1 MSTPLFEVSAVA
13 LGKIGDTEALP
24 YLLTYADSTS
34 RPLETLERRDAAKAG
49 LQEMLSSKDTDVLK
63 RLLHHSDYSIKAEEA
78 LAKIIQETT
87 DTEELIKLI
96 SSEEIIAHTYTKEDL
111 GPRTKLRFMLL
122 DKLKGVNDERLARPF
137 LKIFSPEELY
147 QRLSSNGKYLIIV
160 RDVLFNMIQTTNDT
174 DFLLECLKRA
184 LVDGSAEKMG
194 NAAAERLGQIKDPE
208 TVIPLT
214 RHLFMTFPYA
224 PHPSLEKHRCAT
236 SIVNALGELCDP
248 RAMDALSR
256 VLSSTYSRP
265 GNLSAQFEAHIF
277 DFETRIAAEKALTT
291 IKAVK
296 IDSKVRLPKV
306 EVKSEGF
313 SRLGVALKK
322 VGRWLWEN
330 RKRIFICLLIVAL
343 LVAANYMLP
352 DIPGKS
358 SLGGIP
364 FFPIAGSVAVADD
377 EEKAIA
383 RQMVTLHRRM
393 VTLSKKKTL
402 GKEKLQPYEFT
413 RRNRRKWSEFIKH
426 YKNSM
431 GLTKAFIKG
440 AYYIYRD
447 RLETDLD
454 RKIFMK
460 ELRKL
465 DLTSLMKI
473 DREQR
478 GIRVVLEDLFN
489 GRADEEIKR
498 SLKKAKNLKISEFFS
513 REDGK
518 IRVVDSL
525 LTINDREEDKSDVP
539 EKEASDLMAI
549 LKTVKDLE
557 KVVQAIEVADPVLLV
572 GETGVGKTSLI
583 RALAYLSNNNFRRF
597 NLNGQTDKL
606 EFIGGYRPKSKTLSD
621 EEAASLL
628 LETLAQVKL
637 KDPREAKRLVKA
649 IKLVCGEKEMTID

>member
-1 MSTPLFEVSAVA
+1 NQSRSKPEIEKEKEDGKSGPVSSFIERPRSSLVFPSIVIALIALLTPSSALAGEVVQAVSSIPPVVITGFFVFLAAFLALVAGIVIYLIIKGKELDEYPPEMLEALAELKSDDRQTRINAFSKLASIGDKRATKHLIGLLYNKDRETQVYAMEALGALKDKRAIKPLIKKLKKQPLDFGNHAVEIAIMRSLGQLGASEAVELLLGFTADFYPGEIRVAAIEALGNIRDRRAAKPLLNIFHRNSDEALVMSTPLFEVSAVA

-248 RAMDALSR
+248 RSTNALSR
-256 VLSSTYSRP
+256 VLSSTHSRP
-265 GNLSAQFEAHIF
+265 GNLSAKFEAHAF
-277 DFETRIAAEKALTT
+277 DHETRKAAEGVLAT

-296 IDSKVRLPKV
+296 IDSKPRLPKI
-306 EVKSEGF
+306 EVKSERS
-313 SRLGVALKK
+313 SRLGAALKK

-352 DIPGKS
+352 DIPGKR

-364 FFPIAGSVAVADD
+364 FFPIAGSVAVANP
-377 EEKAIA
+377 EEKVIA
-383 RQMVTLHRRM
+383 EQMVTLHRRM
-393 VTLSKKKTL
+393 
-402 GKEKLQPYEFT
+402 
-413 RRNRRKWSEFIKH
+413 
-426 YKNSM
+426 
-431 GLTKAFIKG
+431 
-440 AYYIYRD
+440 
-447 RLETDLD
+447 
-454 RKIFMK
+454 
-460 ELRKL
+460 
-465 DLTSLMKI
+465 
-473 DREQR
+473 
-478 GIRVVLEDLFN
+478 
-489 GRADEEIKR
+489 
-498 SLKKAKNLKISEFFS
+498 AK
-513 REDGK
+513 
-518 IRVVDSL
+518 
-525 LTINDREEDKSDVP
+525 
-539 EKEASDLMAI
+539 
-549 LKTVKDLE
+549 
-557 KVVQAIEVADPVLLV
+557 
-572 GETGVGKTSLI
+572 
-583 RALAYLSNNNFRRF
+583 
-597 NLNGQTDKL
+597 
-606 EFIGGYRPKSKTLSD
+606 
-621 EEAASLL
+621 
-628 LETLAQVKL
+628 
-637 KDPREAKRLVKA
+637 
-649 IKLVCGEKEMTID
+649 